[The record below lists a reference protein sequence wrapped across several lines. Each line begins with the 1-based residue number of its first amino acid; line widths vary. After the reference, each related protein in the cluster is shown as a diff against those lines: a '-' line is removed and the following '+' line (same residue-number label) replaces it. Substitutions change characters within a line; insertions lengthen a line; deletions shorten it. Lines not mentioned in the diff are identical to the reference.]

1 MPTSLPKILV
11 KKKITLDD
19 VAALCMREFT
29 FTHEKIAKLDN
40 KVDAMATAIKQD
52 IADIRSDMSGMATNM
67 SGMATKQDIANVIS
81 MMATKED
88 LADIKRLQID
98 HMFRIQRLEQVGE
111 AD

>member
-19 VAALCMREFT
+19 LAALCMREFT
-29 FTHEKIAKLDN
+29 FIHEKIAK
-40 KVDAMATAIKQD
+40 VDDRVNAMA
-52 IADIRSDMSGMATNM
+52 
-67 SGMATKQDIANVIS
+67 MATKQDIAEIRSDMANMS
-81 MMATKED
+81 ARMATKED
-88 LADIKRLQID
+88 MADIKRLQID